1 MFRTKG
7 RGMSEKEISI
17 GQDVPSAPLPQN
29 CIRKGEY
36 VRFEKDRTIMKMGTV
51 PEKLYYL
58 RSGKVRLVE
67 FSREGER
74 CNVLDLESEHFV
86 GETRFLAAVPIH
98 FNVETLTDV
107 GMVAFSRNVV
117 NELLFNDER
126 FRYCL
131 FVSMAKKMHYL
142 SRAFLDCAYED
153 NCSRIYKFL
162 KTFSKKNG
170 SDNRIFLTQQEI
182 AEFLGIHRITVHRTL
197 HKLEKQGRISLGRKS
212 ITLT

>member
-1 MFRTKG
+1 MYKNETVHN
-7 RGMSEKEISI
+7 
-17 GQDVPSAPLPQN
+17 QDVPFAPLPQY
-29 CIRKGEY
+29 CINKGEQ
-36 VRFEKDRTIMKMGTV
+36 VRFEKNRIIMKSGTI

-67 FSREGER
+67 FSKEGER
-74 CNVLDLESEHFV
+74 CNMLDLESEHFV

-98 FNVETLTDV
+98 FNVETLTNTAI
-107 GMVAFSRNVV
+107 VAFSRSVV

-131 FVSMAKKMHYL
+131 FVNMAKKMQYL

-170 SDNRIFLTQQEI
+170 RDSKVFLTQQEI
-182 AEFLGIHRITVHRTL
+182 AEFLGIHRITVHRSL
-197 HKLEKQGRISLGRKS
+197 HKLEKQGLLIMERKS